1 MAVLANPSLTNS
13 QPHAL
18 WPRTLG
24 VGRAVATLRLWRQR
38 SRERQALGRL
48 TDRELQDIGATTSDV
63 YRELA
68 APFWR
73 SLPPC

>member
-1 MAVLANPSLTNS
+1 
-13 QPHAL
+13 
-18 WPRTLG
+18 
-24 VGRAVATLRLWRQR
+24 VGRAFATLRAWRQR